1 MATVNYDQIFKEI
14 GDNIISLAETTA
26 SNYKDEAIQD
36 AEQIVADMSDDLKRW
51 TALIAD
57 NQITTAE
64 FEWLVN
70 SEKSML
76 VLKGLE
82 KAGLAA
88 IRIEQFAGS
97 VLNLIADAVLKYVV
111 PALM

>member
-1 MATVNYDQIFKEI
+1 MSTPNYDQIVKEI
-14 GDNIISLAETTA
+14 GNNIVSLAETTV
-26 SNYKDEAIQD
+26 SNYKDAAIQD

-57 NQITTAE
+57 HQITTAE
-64 FEWLVN
+64 FEWLIN

-76 VLKGLE
+76 ALKGLE

-97 VLNLIADAVLKYVV
+97 VLNLIANVVLKYVV
-111 PALM
+111 PAL